1 MESSSFSGVVIGKII
16 GVVPHSNADHLSV
29 CEVDVGQNL
38 PLQIV
43 CGASNV
49 RIGLKVAVAL
59 IGAVLP
65 GNWKIK
71 KSKLRGIESFGMLC
85 SAQELGLST
94 TSKGILELADSYE
107 IGADLVFN

>member
-1 MESSSFSGVVIGKII
+1 MENGSFSGVVVGRIVN
-16 GVVPHSNADHLSV
+16 VVPHSNADHLSV

-49 RIGLKVAVAL
+49 RAGLKVAVAL

-65 GNWKIK
+65 DNWKIK

-94 TSKGILELADSYE
+94 ASDGILELADDYE
-107 IGADLVFN
+107 VGVDLVL